1 MFRLLAATNEAPLIT
16 APQTDSSACDCRL
29 KSLDTRTCR
38 LANETMVA
46 RHFAPGYHHSDR
58 MALRVTLTFEAVTQ
72 FIKWW
77 SLSLALHGA
86 EVWLDERA
94 EFC

>member
-1 MFRLLAATNEAPLIT
+1 
-16 APQTDSSACDCRL
+16 
-29 KSLDTRTCR
+29 
-38 LANETMVA
+38 
-46 RHFAPGYHHSDR
+46 

>member
-46 RHFAPGYHHSDR
+46 RHFAPGYHQVCPSG
-58 MALRVTLTFEAVTQ
+58 AV
-72 FIKWW
+72 
-77 SLSLALHGA
+77 SLVINEYFGTTRLKLKLKPLVSLVKPSTI
-86 EVWLDERA
+86 E
-94 EFC
+94 